1 MNFEALNDMALK
13 KYEMCENDTGR
24 FFIRSILA
32 GLYLGL
38 ATYLSYTL
46 VSLLTPLN
54 PVVAKM
60 ALAASFGIGI
70 VLIAILGAELFTGNC
85 FVSFIPVY
93 HGDLKLHQVFKM
105 WIVCYLGNFV
115 GIAFICGLFVFS
127 GAYHEALV
135 NYVHPYIE
143 HKLDF
148 EPMQLLAKAILCNF
162 TVCCASFTSYKI
174 KDDTAKVIIMLIVVM
189 AFVLPGFEHSIAN
202 MGSFTLAVALNT
214 PIDWVTTLTHFGIT
228 TLGNIIGGGV
238 LLGLPVY
245 HIMKPAQ

>member
-13 KYEMCENDTGR
+13 KYEMCENDTRR

-46 VSLLTPLN
+46 ASLLTPMN

-85 FVSFIPVY
+85 FVSVIPVY

-105 WIVCYLGNFV
+105 WAVCYLGNFV
-115 GIAFICGLFVFS
+115 GIAFICSLFVFGGS
-127 GAYHEALV
+127 YHEALV
-135 NYVHPYIE
+135 SYVQPYIE

-148 EPMQLLAKAILCNF
+148 DPVQLLIKATLCNF

-202 MGSFTLAVALNT
+202 MGSFTLGFALNT
-214 PIDWVTTLTHFGIT
+214 PIDIATMLIHFSIA
-228 TLGNIIGGGV
+228 TLGNILGGAV

-245 HIMKPAQ
+245 HIMKPE